1 MTAGFSLFACTSRPV
16 NGVHYLSPDLSL
28 ACGTPLHELMKTLG
42 GAAIAFAGFGIPAL
56 LAFTLYRRRAQLYS
70 RATFASLGALYDG
83 YSVERGRY
91 AFESVVMLRKAGAV
105 MIGNLITDAHAQLTA
120 ALLLLTVLTL
130 CQQLLQPFA
139 VGIWAALDA
148 LSMASLLATLSLS
161 LMYLRWA
168 TPASQC
174 AGLQEDDVP
183 AGSVMTCGQ
192 VRLQADAVE
201 TAVTVVLIL
210 IHAAVLVS
218 FAAAYVRLFRIRQ
231 LRNRVRSALAKV
243 SMNAAVSASNAPKRH
258 VGGVGEVEA
267 AATRQFREI
276 EAAVEAL
283 LGAEW
288 TSGVGARRQLVG
300 SYCARCFACCLQQRS
315 SLLTNAAPPPRRP
328 SAARRAST
336 AAMEFVRRAV
346 KPASQ
351 TEAAAAVA
359 AAEARIS
366 PASVTNAQRKLL
378 ERRLRGHR
386 DGHGWCGCVVS
397 FFSRWIC
404 RPFEL
409 LDEGLT
415 AACEASEATTARI
428 FGPAVA
434 SGEPADVTAH
444 AAVGAAV
451 SRTATA
457 AIALSQPRSVPPT
470 SVGEGEV
477 AWIAAGARPRAR
489 FSAAVAAVAARG
501 WETVHQTAQ
510 LTGSGEASSQSHAAV
525 HEVPGTCIG
534 GSSGGG
540 DAGESAHQAVAI
552 RGRSNQNA
560 MALLTFH
567 GRTLPVVG
575 AVATSTAS
583 ATSST
588 TSSATSSTICRSSS
602 SSFGGGGGSNGN
614 GSLDA
619 AAATLLHSSAHVS
632 GASLQ
637 HDALVSGHPSKDEL

>member
-42 GAAIAFAGFGIPAL
+42 GAVIAFAGFGIPAL

-120 ALLLLTVLTL
+120 ALLLLIVLTL

-192 VRLQADAVE
+192 VRLQAGAAE

-210 IHAAVLVS
+210 IHAAVLLS
-218 FAAAYVRLFRIRQ
+218 FAAAYVRLLRIRQ

-243 SMNAAVSASNAPKRH
+243 SMNAAASASNAPKPH
-258 VGGVGEVEA
+258 VGGVGAVEA
-267 AATRQFREI
+267 AAARQIREI

-283 LGAEW
+283 LEAER
-288 TSGVGARRQLVG
+288 TSGAGARRQLGG
-300 SYCARCFACCLQQRS
+300 SYCARCSSCCLQQRS
-315 SLLTNAAPPPRRP
+315 SLLTNAAHAPRR
-328 SAARRAST
+328 SSTARRAST

-346 KPASQ
+346 KPTSQ
-351 TEAAAAVA
+351 TEAAAAIA

-366 PASVTNAQRKLL
+366 PASVTNAQRELL

-397 FFSRWIC
+397 FISRRIC

-434 SGEPADVTAH
+434 SGESAVH

-457 AIALSQPRSVPPT
+457 AMALSQPRSVPAAI
-470 SVGEGEV
+470 VGGGEV
-477 AWIAAGARPRAR
+477 GWIAAGARPRAR
-489 FSAAVAAVAARG
+489 FSAVVAAVAARG
-501 WETVHQTAQ
+501 SEIVDQTA
-510 LTGSGEASSQSHAAV
+510 LLNGSGEASSQSHAAV
-525 HEVPGTCIG
+525 HELPGTCSG
-534 GSSGGG
+534 GSGGGG
-540 DAGESAHQAVAI
+540 DAGASAHQAAI
-552 RGRSNQNA
+552 RVRSNQNA
-560 MALLTFH
+560 MALLTFR

-575 AVATSTAS
+575 VVAASTAS

-588 TSSATSSTICRSSS
+588 TSSATSSSIHRCSS
-602 SSFGGGGGSNGN
+602 SSFGGSGGSNGDGGN
-614 GSLDA
+614 GGSDA
-619 AAATLLHSSAHVS
+619 AASPRSSAHPSV
-632 GASLQ
+632 ASLQ
-637 HDALVSGHPSKDEL
+637 HDALVTGRTSEDVL